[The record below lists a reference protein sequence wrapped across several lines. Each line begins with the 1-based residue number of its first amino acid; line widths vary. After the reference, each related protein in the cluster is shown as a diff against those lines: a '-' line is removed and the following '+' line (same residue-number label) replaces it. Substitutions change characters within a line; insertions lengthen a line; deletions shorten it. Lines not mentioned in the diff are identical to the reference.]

1 MYVIVVYD
9 IEVKRV
15 QKVSKCLRKWLNWV
29 QNSVFEGEVTP
40 ATLRQIKGELAQII
54 NPLEDSVLFLP
65 NPRRHQMATRR
76 DGHRKTQHEQL
87 PLR

>member
-9 IEVKRV
+9 IEVARV

-54 NPLEDSVLFLP
+54 NPLEDSVLFYQIP
-65 NPRRHQMATRR
+65 AATKWQR
-76 DGHRKTQHEQL
+76 DVMGIEKLSTSNFL
-87 PLR
+87 

>member
-40 ATLRQIKGELAQII
+40 ATLRQIKVELAQII
-54 NPLEDSVLFLP
+54 DAREDSVLFYQISAATKW
-65 NPRRHQMATRR
+65 RREIMGIEKLSTSNFI
-76 DGHRKTQHEQL
+76 
-87 PLR
+87 